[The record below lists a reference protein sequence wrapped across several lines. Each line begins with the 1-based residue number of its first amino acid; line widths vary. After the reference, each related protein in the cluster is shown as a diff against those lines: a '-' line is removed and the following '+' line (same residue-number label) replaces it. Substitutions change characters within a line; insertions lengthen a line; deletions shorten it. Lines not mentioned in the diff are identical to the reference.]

1 MSVPGPVLE
10 AYLKI
15 VLDFILLAGYVA
27 HCFLGYVILRV
38 RMYAFGNGVPVF
50 FWVVTYAFEF
60 AVLQQVHYL
69 ADNNQNFSNLG

>member
-1 MSVPGPVLE
+1 MTVD
-10 AYLKI
+10 
-15 VLDFILLAGYVA
+15 LDFILLAGYVA

-38 RMYAFGNGVPVF
+38 GRYAFGGDVPVF
-50 FWVVTYAFEF
+50 FRVGTYAFEF